1 MKMILGQKIGMTR
14 IFDKD
19 NKSVSVSVIQVGPCP
34 VICIKTKEKNNYDA
48 IQIGY
53 GKAKHTSM
61 PLAGHLKKANVESVK
76 ISKEFRLDKNEIDT
90 YKVGDSITAESFK
103 IGDLVEVTGTSKGK
117 GFAGGMKRHGFS
129 GMPASHGHEK
139 QRIPGSIGCRF
150 PQHTIKGKRMAGH
163 MGSETIT
170 VKNLK
175 IVDIDAENNLLVLKG
190 AVPGPVKSIIQI
202 KQKNHDQ
209 N

>member
-1 MKMILGQKIGMTR
+1 MKMILGQKLGMTR
-14 IFDKD
+14 IFNKD
-19 NKSVSVSVIQVGPCP
+19 NKAVSVSVIQAGPCP
-34 VICIKTKEKNNYDA
+34 IVCIKNEEKNDYSA

-53 GKAKHTSM
+53 GKAKHTTM
-61 PLAGHLKKANVESVK
+61 ALAGHLKKANIDSAK
-76 ISKEFRLDKNEIDT
+76 ILKEFRIDKKDIES
-90 YKVGDSITAESFK
+90 YKIGNSITVENFK
-103 IGDLVEVTGTSKGK
+103 VGDLVEVTGTSKGK

-170 VKNLK
+170 VKNLE
-175 IVDIDAENNLLVLKG
+175 IIDIDAANNLLVVKG
-190 AVPGPVKSIIQI
+190 AIPGPKKAIIQI
-202 KQKNHDQ
+202 KHTNHD
-209 N
+209 

>member
-1 MKMILGQKIGMTR
+1 MILGQKIGMTR

-19 NKSVSVSVIQVGPCP
+19 NKAVSVSVIQAGPCP
-34 VICIKTKEKNNYDA
+34 IISLKNNEKNKYNA
-48 IQIGY
+48 IEIGF
-53 GKAKHTSM
+53 GKAKHISM
-61 PLAGHLKKANVESVK
+61 PLAGHLKKAKIDSIK
-76 ISKEFRLDKNEIDT
+76 ISKEFRISEKDLDI
-90 YKVGDSITAESFK
+90 YKIGDSITVESFK

-175 IVDIDAENNLLVLKG
+175 IVDIDTANNLLILKG
-190 AVPGPVKSIIQI
+190 AIPGPNKSLIQI
-202 KQKNHDQ
+202 KQKNHD
-209 N
+209 